1 MNNSNRR
8 NSNRIKGVPVDTR
21 TIKKIAKT
29 KYGIPLLIIL
39 GIGYV
44 IFQFFNGDGSSE
56 NDSYVTLGGEII
68 PGERYEVEVSR
79 FVDGDTTE
87 FYFNGQEERFRF
99 ITIDA
104 PEIDREHNN
113 HDPYALESLERV
125 EELLN
130 NADVI
135 TVEFD
140 SGEVQDDYER
150 YLAYVFADDILLN
163 VQLVE
168 EGLATVRYTNTDNRK
183 YIDEMNEAEETAKR
197 QSLGVWSQ

>member
-183 YIDEMNEAEETAKR
+183 YIDEMNEAEETAKQ

>member
-56 NDSYVTLGGEII
+56 NDSYVTSGGEII

-113 HDPYALESLERV
+113 HDPYAIESLERV

-140 SGEVQDDYER
+140 SGEFQDDYER
-150 YLAYVFADDILLN
+150 YLTYVFADDILLN